1 MTMHTKSRQTATAA
15 FCSGPHLAGSAR
27 KLGVGKRQT
36 LVFRPSQVSGLEG
49 HMCYLLT
56 NHLGASPPPSAEYLE
71 ESVWVGAIMLLTHD
85 QWQHQQKHAAP
96 STTLSPSA

>member
-1 MTMHTKSRQTATAA
+1 
-15 FCSGPHLAGSAR
+15 
-27 KLGVGKRQT
+27 
-36 LVFRPSQVSGLEG
+36 
-49 HMCYLLT
+49 MCYLLT

-96 STTLSPSA
+96 STTLSPSV